1 MIKALMQ
8 LADGRIKHGG
18 EELMV
23 SWQHT
28 NDSFIWIDIIGEPPE
43 DERNILKSL
52 GCHNLAIEDAQRFR
66 HPPKTETFAQHT
78 LLLYRGITQFN
89 DDLTFEQQ
97 TVALF
102 VFERG
107 LISVHAKPSQ
117 AISYWWDQVIPAG
130 LMRSPGFLACRIM
143 HYSVGTYL
151 EKILEFEP
159 YLNELEDSMQEH
171 PSDDVMKELIAYQSR
186 LRKLKRIFSYHERL
200 VGNLLKNTPVK
211 LIEEEGEIEHALQDL
226 FERCERLNSLT
237 TMYFEICGD
246 LISGYLSISSHNLN
260 KTMQFLTV
268 LTAIIGPLTF
278 VVGVYGMN
286 FDNMPELRWKY
297 GYWMVWGIILSV
309 VLGSVVFFRRRRW
322 L

>member
-1 MIKALMQ
+1 MIKATL
-8 LADGRIKHGG
+8 LLTDGRIKHGG
-18 EELMV
+18 QELIV
-23 SWQHT
+23 LWQHT
-28 NDSFIWIDIIGEPPE
+28 PGTFIWIDLAGESPE
-43 DERNILKSL
+43 EERELLLSV
-52 GCHNLAIEDAQRFR
+52 GCHPLAVEDTQRYR

-78 LLLYRGITQFN
+78 LILYRGITQFN

-97 TVALF
+97 TIALF
-102 VFERG
+102 AFERG
-107 LISVHAKPSQ
+107 LVSVHAKPSR
-117 AISYWWDQVIPAG
+117 AIDYWWCEAIPAG
-130 LMRSPGFLACRIM
+130 LLRSPGFLACRIM
-143 HYSVGTYL
+143 HYSVGVYL

-159 YLNELEDSMQEH
+159 YLTELEDSMQEH
-171 PSDDVMKELIAYQSR
+171 PSDEVMKELIAYQSR

-200 VGNLLKNTPVK
+200 VGNLLKNTPLK

-237 TMYFEICGD
+237 HMYFEICGD
-246 LISGYLSISSHNLN
+246 LISGYLSIASHNLN

-286 FDNMPELRWKY
+286 FEHMPELAWRY
-297 GYWMVWGIILSV
+297 GYAMVWGIMLSL
-309 VLGSVVFFRRRRW
+309 VLGSVWFFRRRRW